1 MAHDVDIANAH
12 IGSVM
17 FSIPFH
23 NIFNLK
29 NAKLNDAVVI
39 YDANITIDK
48 LGAAM
53 FNHNIEIY
61 NSTINFLGRKYY
73 IVRADFTNGEFH
85 GVIRTDEHKY
95 DVEFI
100 GDTFHIKNR
109 NNNLDITG
117 QIYTD
122 DSTRGQMSLDTD
134 NVNEW
139 FGFSEPK
146 INQPVHLKTN
156 FEWDGSHGY
165 KFTDIMADNF
175 SGNIDRTPDGST
187 VIQLVSDDADID
199 FSFLFNKNRPN
210 TQTTYNLD
218 LYGKINLGKYQFKH
232 FKLQAVNSQNKF
244 QITNVIADDIAITG
258 GTVSADGAEN
268 ILITMPV
275 DGVQTMCLFSGTPSD
290 WQCSKFT
297 YGDISGTIS
306 VSNNTYKIVAKSE
319 LPAPTDNKLR
329 NLIKSLGTNGTIEF
343 TFSDIGGTYTIDG
356 KNYTVSYNFAKNK
369 TLKWLNINIPFLP
382 KFMLSDSGDVAWDN
396 GMMTFT
402 PYNNQWQL
410 STYDNYF
417 YLTGTSFKTWLPGID
432 LQSVND
438 APYAVSGFYQD
449 GKVSNLVIKLAD
461 HEFFGNASNN
471 NLTLHTD
478 TLSIDSFA
486 NAEFLDNFATYEFLS
501 NAPILI
507 PFNLPVNI
515 SLSANT
521 LIYDGN
527 EYRNF
532 IYALKPES
540 QTFSIS
546 DSSRG
551 NLLVTIER
559 DKTKYDISAQ
569 LNRFAINGKLLS
581 DTMPL
586 NIRDT
591 TITAEIA
598 LTTYGQI
605 AHDIYYN
612 MTGDMDLSFQG
623 GYLIGMSFDNFFAS
637 AENITTLNAEYALA
651 SALGSGETQ
660 LKRMRVI
667 GKYDR
672 DNFITT
678 SPITLSMRHTDGVG
692 GLAITN
698 GQMTAEFDLTLRGT
712 ALKPATIQLSVL
724 PDGGRKYSLSE
735 IMQNIDIGFMRAFVR
750 THNKF

>member
-1 MAHDVDIANAH
+1 
-12 IGSVM
+12 
-17 FSIPFH
+17 
-23 NIFNLK
+23 
-29 NAKLNDAVVI
+29 
-39 YDANITIDK
+39 
-48 LGAAM
+48 
-53 FNHNIEIY
+53 
-61 NSTINFLGRKYY
+61 
-73 IVRADFTNGEFH
+73 
-85 GVIRTDEHKY
+85 
-95 DVEFI
+95 
-100 GDTFHIKNR
+100 
-109 NNNLDITG
+109 
-117 QIYTD
+117 
-122 DSTRGQMSLDTD
+122 
-134 NVNEW
+134 
-139 FGFSEPK
+139 
-146 INQPVHLKTN
+146 
-156 FEWDGSHGY
+156 
-165 KFTDIMADNF
+165 
-175 SGNIDRTPDGST
+175 
-187 VIQLVSDDADID
+187 
-199 FSFLFNKNRPN
+199 
-210 TQTTYNLD
+210 
-218 LYGKINLGKYQFKH
+218 
-232 FKLQAVNSQNKF
+232 
-244 QITNVIADDIAITG
+244 
-258 GTVSADGAEN
+258 
-268 ILITMPV
+268 
-275 DGVQTMCLFSGTPSD
+275 
-290 WQCSKFT
+290 
-297 YGDISGTIS
+297 
-306 VSNNTYKIVAKSE
+306 
-319 LPAPTDNKLR
+319 
-329 NLIKSLGTNGTIEF
+329 
-343 TFSDIGGTYTIDG
+343 
-356 KNYTVSYNFAKNK
+356 
-369 TLKWLNINIPFLP
+369 
-382 KFMLSDSGDVAWDN
+382 MLSDSGDVAWDN